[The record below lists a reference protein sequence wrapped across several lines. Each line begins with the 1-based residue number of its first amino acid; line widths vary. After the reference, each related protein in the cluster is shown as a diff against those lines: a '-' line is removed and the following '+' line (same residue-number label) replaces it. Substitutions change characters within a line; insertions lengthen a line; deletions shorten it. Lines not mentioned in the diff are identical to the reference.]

1 MTRTITIDELMEKG
15 INTFSVK
22 DDSPRGYKTVNKEEV
37 KIGDKVVLDNYF
49 TLVVE

>member
-1 MTRTITIDELMEKG
+1 MTRTITIDELTKKG
-15 INTFSVK
+15 VNTFSVK
-22 DDSPRGYKTVNKEEV
+22 DDSPRGYRTINKENV

>member
-1 MTRTITIDELMEKG
+1 MTRTITIKELMAK
-15 INTFSVK
+15 NADTFSVK
-22 DDSPRGYKTVNKEEV
+22 DTSPRGCKTVNKKDI